1 MSATTVPTRRRRPT
15 NRSRTGFASTPP
27 KRRLSKLAIGF
38 ALFALA
44 LVARLTVVQVLDS
57 SSYAS
62 YAQGELDQTVTLNA
76 ARGAIYDSTG
86 DLLAISVPRFDI
98 ISDDFLITDPGATA
112 AALAPVLKMSQSH
125 LKTLLGEHNGYV
137 ALARQVSQKVDNAVT
152 ALSINGISSQTD
164 QLRVSPGGQI
174 FQPLLGAVNASGQ
187 GYAGVEYAFNGV
199 LGGRAGSEEID
210 EAPGGVRLS
219 SAATEV
225 TMPREGQSV
234 VLTIDEPLQ
243 VEATKDVTAQMRA
256 QHAAS
261 GIAVIENVHT
271 GAILAM
277 VDLVTG
283 PKGAIVPAPQNLAL
297 TSIYQPGSVMKLAT
311 VGYSLQDHLISPTTP
326 FVVPYSLN
334 VGGYT
339 FEDADYH
346 PTEVLTVSQILAQS
360 SNIGVIKISRLLGLQ
375 RLAKAFSTL
384 GFGEFTGLN
393 WPGESPGI
401 IGTPATWYGSS
412 AGSVPIGTGVAVT
425 PMQILDAYNSV
436 ANGGVFLPPHL
447 LAATVGA
454 DGTQTPAKT
463 PVGHR
468 VFDPSTVTEL
478 VPMLEGVVQDGT
490 AVAANIPGYKVAGK
504 TGTAQVPES
513 NGLGYVPG
521 DFNGTF
527 VGFVPAQAP
536 ELSGIV
542 VLNHPNTIYGGTVAA
557 PVFAEIMQYA
567 LRHFDIAPVGTATSA
582 STATSTAAVQQ

>member
-1 MSATTVPTRRRRPT
+1 VSATTVPPRRRPVA
-15 NRSRTGFASTPP
+15 RRRTGFSSTPP
-27 KRRLSKLAIGF
+27 KRRLSKLAVAF
-38 ALFALA
+38 ALFAVA

-62 YAQGELDQTVTLNA
+62 YAQGELDQSVTLNA

-86 DLLAISVPRFDI
+86 DLLAISVPRFDVI
-98 ISDDFLITDPGATA
+98 ADDFLITDPSATA
-112 AALAPVLKMSQSH
+112 KQLAPVLDVSQAH
-125 LKTLLGEHNGYV
+125 LKSLLSEDNGYV
-137 ALARQVSQKVDNAVT
+137 ALARQVTQKVDNAVT

-174 FQPLLGAVNASGQ
+174 FQPVLGAVNAAGE
-187 GYAGVEYAFNGV
+187 GYAGVEYAFNNV
-199 LGGRAGSEEID
+199 LGGRPGSEEID

-219 SAATEV
+219 AAATDV
-225 TMPREGQSV
+225 KMPREGKSV

-283 PKGAIVPAPQNLAL
+283 PKGAIVPAANNLAL

-311 VGYSLQDHLISPTTP
+311 VGFSLQDHLISPNTP

-339 FEDADYH
+339 FSDADYH
-346 PTEVLTVSQILAQS
+346 PTEILTVSQILAQS
-360 SNIGVIKISRLLGLQ
+360 SNIGVIKISRLLGLD

-401 IGTPATWYGSS
+401 IGTPATWYGSN

-425 PMQILDAYNSV
+425 PMQILDAYNAV

-447 LAATVGA
+447 LSATVGA
-454 DGTQTPAKT
+454 DGTQSAAKL

-468 VFDPSTVTEL
+468 VFDQSTVTEL

-490 AVAANIPGYKVAGK
+490 AVAANIPGYQVAGK
-504 TGTAQVPES
+504 TGTAQVPEA
-513 NGLGYVPG
+513 NGLGYIPG

-557 PVFAEIMQYA
+557 PVFAQIMQYA
-567 LRHFDIAPVGTATSA
+567 LRHFDIPPPGATSSA
-582 STATSTAAVQQ
+582 STSADAQ